1 MDLYQLIKT
10 VDVVDTRYLK
20 DEIEIAG
27 IANHTDKI
35 KEGYLYVAIKGYLD
49 DGHDFIKK
57 ALDKGA
63 VAVVVEDFRED
74 VYLPQFKVDNS
85 RIALS
90 TLSAAFYQHHSK
102 DMRMIGVTATNGK
115 TTTTYMLSK
124 IFEVGGLRHGL
135 IGSVVNKIDDEMIP
149 ASLTTPE
156 SVDLQGYLAAMR
168 DKGLIKVAMEVSSSA
183 LELHRVRD
191 IDYDIQAF
199 NNFSREHI
207 DQHGSFEKYWQAKS
221 SFIRN
226 AKEDSFVVLS
236 LDDDYVS
243 SLIDKTRARVVTY
256 SLKERKGNIYC
267 KDLELL
273 KGRARFTVSINEPF
287 ETISGRLIKDDF
299 QVELG
304 VPGYHS
310 AANAMAAIAIA
321 LIDDN
326 PPELIST
333 ALKDFRGVER
343 RFQYI
348 YEGDFTII
356 DDHFANRGNINVTLE
371 TLKFMDYK
379 NFLLVYAIRG
389 NRGTTVNREN
399 AKTIGEWKERLGLEE
414 IIVTK
419 SIGHVGPKDTVT
431 QEEEEVLLEVME
443 SYGIKVHLY
452 DRLEMALREALNRVG
467 KGDIVMLGGAQGM
480 DPGAKLILEMLKE

>member
-57 ALDKGA
+57 ALDKEA

-74 VYLPQFKVDNS
+74 VYPPQFKVDNS

-183 LELHRVRD
+183 LELHRVR
-191 IDYDIQAF
+191 I
-199 NNFSREHI
+199 
-207 DQHGSFEKYWQAKS
+207 
-221 SFIRN
+221 
-226 AKEDSFVVLS
+226 
-236 LDDDYVS
+236 
-243 SLIDKTRARVVTY
+243 
-256 SLKERKGNIYC
+256 
-267 KDLELL
+267 
-273 KGRARFTVSINEPF
+273 
-287 ETISGRLIKDDF
+287 
-299 QVELG
+299 
-304 VPGYHS
+304 
-310 AANAMAAIAIA
+310 
-321 LIDDN
+321 
-326 PPELIST
+326 
-333 ALKDFRGVER
+333 
-343 RFQYI
+343 
-348 YEGDFTII
+348 
-356 DDHFANRGNINVTLE
+356 
-371 TLKFMDYK
+371 
-379 NFLLVYAIRG
+379 
-389 NRGTTVNREN
+389 
-399 AKTIGEWKERLGLEE
+399 
-414 IIVTK
+414 
-419 SIGHVGPKDTVT
+419 
-431 QEEEEVLLEVME
+431 
-443 SYGIKVHLY
+443 
-452 DRLEMALREALNRVG
+452 
-467 KGDIVMLGGAQGM
+467 
-480 DPGAKLILEMLKE
+480 